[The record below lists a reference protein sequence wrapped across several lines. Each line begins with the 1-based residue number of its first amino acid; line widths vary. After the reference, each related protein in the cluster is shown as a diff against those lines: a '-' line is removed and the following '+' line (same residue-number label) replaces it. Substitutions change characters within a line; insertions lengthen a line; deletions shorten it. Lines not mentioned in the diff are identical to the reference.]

1 MSRQATKMRK
11 RKRQQAV
18 QDSLTKLAPGLVLD
32 SAGIISAKKALMLDM
47 PAVPF

>member
-32 SAGIISAKKALMLDM
+32 VRHDGSAMLT
-47 PAVPF
+47 AGASECI